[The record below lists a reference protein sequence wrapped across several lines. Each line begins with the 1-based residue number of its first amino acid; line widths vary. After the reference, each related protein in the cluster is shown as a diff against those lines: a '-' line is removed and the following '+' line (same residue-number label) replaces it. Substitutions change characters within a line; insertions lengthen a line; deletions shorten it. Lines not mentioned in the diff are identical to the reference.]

1 MPLSLVTWN
10 LKDFFDPRDEEERAH
25 FAARLAHLGPRL
37 RALDPDVIALE
48 EVGSAAVV
56 EALLSAAG
64 LSRHTERVLGSADAR
79 GIRNVI
85 ASRLPLDRSEVL
97 TAEVLSFPKFH
108 VDDAEPFP
116 GRIPLRRGVPHARVR
131 APGIGPVDV
140 LACHFKSQRAVSL
153 HGPTGPIEDTTAAGR
168 AAGEL
173 RSLVWRSAE
182 ALFVRTACD
191 QLLEGRAEGQ
201 VVVVGDLNA
210 TPDAMPLRVLRGG
223 GAWALTDLTRAVPE
237 AERFSIVHEGRREQ
251 IDHALATSELAARV
265 QSVRF
270 ENGEL
275 RDHSALSEGTRALDS
290 DHAALFVQL
299 R

>member
-48 EVGSAAVV
+48 EVGSEAVV
-56 EALLSAAG
+56 AALLDAAG
-64 LSRHTERVLGSADAR
+64 LGSHDTRVLGSADAR

-85 ASRLPLDRSEVL
+85 TTRLPPLASEVL
-97 TAEVLSFPKFH
+97 TATVLHFPKFH
-108 VDDAEPFP
+108 VADGDPFP
-116 GRIPLRRGVPHARVR
+116 GRIPLRRGVPHVRVR
-131 APGIGPVDV
+131 APGIGPVDL
-140 LACHFKSQRAVSL
+140 LACHFKSQRAVEL
-153 HGPTGPIEDTTAAGR
+153 QGPLGPIDDTSAAGR
-168 AAGEL
+168 ASGEL

-182 ALFVRTACD
+182 ALFVRTECD
-191 QLLEGRAEGQ
+191 RLLEGRADGQ
-201 VVVVGDLNA
+201 VMVVGDLNA

-223 GAWALTDLTRAVPE
+223 GAGELVDLTRAVPA
-237 AERFSIVHEGRREQ
+237 AERFSIVHEGEREQ
-251 IDHALATSELAARV
+251 IDHALATAELAARV

-270 ENGEL
+270 ANTEL
-275 RDHSALSEGTRALDS
+275 RDHGALGVERPVDS